1 MSHDMSDNSAER
13 KVEVPVALKEFMWTT
28 GKFEATPEEV
38 EEFNR
43 LLSFSLEELDGS
55 NGQRYNLTA
64 QAEEIGREW
73 IESTGSRQDE
83 LDKLNTDLWR
93 KLAVCQAA
101 INAKKSQIA

>member
-1 MSHDMSDNSAER
+1 MNHDMPNNSGEKKA
-13 KVEVPVALKEFMWTT
+13 EVPKALKEFLWST

-55 NGQRYNLTA
+55 DGQRYNLTV

-73 IESTGSRQDE
+73 LEATGSRQAE
-83 LDKLNTDLWR
+83 LDKLNTELWR

-101 INAKKSQIA
+101 INYKKTNK

>member
-1 MSHDMSDNSAER
+1 MPDIS
-13 KVEVPVALKEFMWTT
+13 VEVSKMLEDFLWMI
-28 GKFEATPEEV
+28 GRFEVTPEEV

-43 LLSFSLEELDGS
+43 LLSFSLEELDGN
-55 NGQRYNLTA
+55 NGQRYNLTT

-83 LDKLNTDLWR
+83 LDKLNTELWR

-101 INAKKSQIA
+101 INYKKNI